1 MLDKEITDQIN
12 QLLNNG
18 FSFGDHKTKRE
29 RNDFEQ
35 ELLDFYNKSGFS
47 AFIEEEMLYVTDLNH
62 QQVLMIEITR
72 NSIYFNPQEHIYLLD
87 AVVATLEFITKKFNP
102 EQEQQITQELEDEV
116 TEEMPKPKPDFGTL

>member
-1 MLDKEITDQIN
+1 MKLFLGLQMLDKEITDQIN

-62 QQVLMIEITR
+62 QQVLHRRPAER
-72 NSIYFNPQEHIYLLD
+72 L
-87 AVVATLEFITKKFNP
+87 
-102 EQEQQITQELEDEV
+102 
-116 TEEMPKPKPDFGTL
+116 